1 MSNKIPEL
9 LRDAKQRAAAI
20 LTEIDDLTGRGNLT
34 PGQEERLERQVSA
47 GERIHGEIEALE
59 VAQTEML
66 REAFANGWV
75 GGGSTPDL
83 HSFRTSAPGRN
94 RSPRAARRTNS
105 STGRCTRSTPPP
117 TPTATASRSWSV

>member
-20 LTEIDDLTGRGNLT
+20 LTEIDDLSGRGNLT

-66 REAFANGWV
+66 REAFANGWG
-75 GGGSTPDL
+75 GGGSDTGPALIPDQRAWQEPITPRSTKNELEYRAL
-83 HSFRTSAPGRN
+83 HALDSAPDVDRD
-94 RSPRAARRTNS
+94 RIE
-105 STGRCTRSTPPP
+105 
-117 TPTATASRSWSV
+117 

>member
-20 LTEIDDLTGRGNLT
+20 LTEIDDLSGRGHLT

-59 VAQTEML
+59 VAQTEMI
-66 REAFANGWV
+66 REAHANGWV
-75 GGGSTPDL
+75 GAG
-83 HSFRTSAPGRN
+83 APGEPERDDGYSFN
-94 RSPRAARRTNS
+94 VVKTRDPWSDAPPAAQLARFGIRT
-105 STGRCTRSTPPP
+105 
-117 TPTATASRSWSV
+117 